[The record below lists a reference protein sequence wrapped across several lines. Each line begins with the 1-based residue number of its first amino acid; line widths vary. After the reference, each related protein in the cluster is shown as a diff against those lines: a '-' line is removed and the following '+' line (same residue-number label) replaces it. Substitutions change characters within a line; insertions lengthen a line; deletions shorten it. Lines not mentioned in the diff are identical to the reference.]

1 MILKNGEKVFIIAR
15 RLFEKDLRRHF
26 VGQVLESSDMTV
38 RVSGYSFV
46 YDDVNGDFMR
56 REEVRTRIFSLT
68 DAGYVINLL
77 PGEAV
82 LEDISYQTD
91 DKNQRMI
98 TDGKTFQMN
107 VSEFS
112 TRR

>member
-1 MILKNGEKVFIIAR
+1 MTLKIGEKVFIITL
-15 RLFEKDLRRHF
+15 RLIEKDLRRHI
-26 VGQVLESSDMTV
+26 VGEVLESTDMTARV
-38 RVSGYSFV
+38 RGYAFV
-46 YDDVNGDFMR
+46 YDDASGDFMR

-68 DAGYVINLL
+68 DAVYIINLL
-77 PGEAV
+77 PGETV
-82 LEDISYQTD
+82 LEDISYQAD

-112 TRR
+112 ARN